1 MRVGTACTC
10 DGEDGM
16 LPTRLRLGNLSKLL
30 FVDPPKARCNTWRSA
45 GEGAN
50 ARKRELVFEDVVDND
65 IREASP
71 FGLSAS
77 NV

>member
-1 MRVGTACTC
+1 MGTAWTW
-10 DGEDGM
+10 DGEDGI
-16 LPTRLRLGNLSKLL
+16 LPTRLRLGSFSKLL
-30 FVDPPKARCNTWRSA
+30 FVDPPKARRNTWRSA

-50 ARKRELVFEDVVDND
+50 ARKRELVFEDVVDD